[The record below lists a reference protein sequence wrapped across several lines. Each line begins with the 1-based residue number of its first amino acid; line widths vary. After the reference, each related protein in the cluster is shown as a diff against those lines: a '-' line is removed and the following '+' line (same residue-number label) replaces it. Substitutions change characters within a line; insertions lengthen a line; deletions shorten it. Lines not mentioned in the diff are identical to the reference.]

1 MRTRQVLGCKALLV
15 LLALTLVV
23 AGCSRMNL
31 AYRNLHL
38 LIPWSLADYLDL
50 DRDQQRRFRAQL
62 REHLDWHC
70 RTQLPAYLA
79 DIEQLQTQVRR
90 GTIDESTLR
99 ADYEKA
105 RRAIRAIATEI
116 TPTATQLLA
125 GLDETQVRELDEAL
139 AEDRREN
146 RDEYLKP
153 PLDQQIRE
161 RAERMSER
169 VEQWLGRISPAQRQ
183 RILTWSHALGA
194 QNRLGLENRAHWQ
207 QRLSEALADRHGA
220 GFEQRITQLLQAPET
235 LWSADYRAAFGR
247 AEQLTLDL
255 LHELYELSDA
265 GQRQHFVGQ
274 LEDLRKD
281 LGSLECLPEPGGSS
295 ARSEVRT
302 KAS

>member
-70 RTQLPAYLA
+70 RTQLPGYLA

-90 GTIDESTLR
+90 GALDERTLR

-105 RRAIRAIATEI
+105 RRAIHAIATEI
-116 TPTATQLLA
+116 TPTLTQLLA

-139 AEDRREN
+139 EEDRREN
-146 RDEYLKP
+146 RDEYRKP

-169 VEQWLGRISPAQRQ
+169 VEQWLGSVSPAQRQ
-183 RILTWSHALGA
+183 RILTWSHSLGA
-194 QNRLGLENRAHWQ
+194 QNRPWLENRAHWQ

-235 LWSADYRAAFGR
+235 LWSADYRAALGR

-255 LHELYELSDA
+255 VRELYKLSDA

-281 LGSLECLPEPGGSS
+281 LGSLECLPEPN
-295 ARSEVRT
+295 
-302 KAS
+302 